1 MTLDFNIKFKD
12 FELRACPKRLA
23 RFSDDE
29 PNETIDLVKW
39 LSDESG
45 RRFCYSLAYFKRDSE
60 GYKLIFV
67 GRRPFEDIP
76 KADVANVWTLL
87 EMAQN
92 VLDEFFEVGEE
103 LD

>member
-1 MTLDFNIKFKD
+1 MTLDFNIKYKD

-29 PNETIDLVKW
+29 PNETINFVRW
-39 LSDESG
+39 RTDESG
-45 RRFCYSLAYFKRDSE
+45 RRYCYSLAYFKRGSE
-60 GYKLIFV
+60 GYDLTFV
-67 GRRPFEDIP
+67 GRRPFEDIS
-76 KADVANVWTLL
+76 KEDVVNIWSLL

-92 VLDEFFEVGEE
+92 VLDKFFEVGEE